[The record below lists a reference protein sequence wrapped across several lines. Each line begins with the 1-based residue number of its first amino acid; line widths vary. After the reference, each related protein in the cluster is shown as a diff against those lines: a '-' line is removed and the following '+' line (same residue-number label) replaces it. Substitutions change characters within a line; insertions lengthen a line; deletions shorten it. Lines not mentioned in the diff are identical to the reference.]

1 VIAAPRV
8 VALATEVPSNRLTQ
22 IDARAFARRRFADLP
37 GLERLLAVFENTG
50 IAERWIA
57 APIGWYEQD
66 HDFPSKNAL
75 WSRTALA
82 LAYAA
87 ASKAIEASGIDRRE
101 LGAIVF
107 VSTTGVATPSLDSH
121 LVQMLDLSRAIAR
134 VPMWGLG
141 CAGGAAGLARAAALC
156 RGLDRPV
163 LLVAAEICS
172 ATFVP
177 SDRSKANLVAT
188 ALFADGA
195 AAAVLAPA
203 SRTLPCGDGP
213 SVLAGHSHLID
224 DSEDVMGW
232 TLRPDGLQVRFARS
246 IPAIVRDVVPG
257 FVAAAAR
264 AAGLPEGAIHHL
276 VVHPGGA
283 KVLAAYERA
292 LDVPSTRIASAHAV
306 LRRYGN
312 MSSPTALFV
321 LDEFLRTTK
330 PCGAYGLVIGLGP
343 GFCAEG
349 VVIRW

>member
-1 VIAAPRV
+1 MIEAPRV
-8 VALATEVPSNRLTQ
+8 VALATEVPPHRLTQ
-22 IDARAFARRRFADLP
+22 IEARAFARRRFAELP
-37 GLERLLAVFENTG
+37 GLDRLIGVFDNTG

-57 APIGWYEQD
+57 APIAWYEED
-66 HDFPSKNAL
+66 HDFPGKNAL

-82 LAYAA
+82 LGHAA
-87 ASKAIEASGIDRRE
+87 AEKAIVASGLERRD

-121 LVQMLDLSRAIAR
+121 LVQMLDLSRSIAR
-134 VPMWGLG
+134 VPLWGLG

-156 RGLDRPV
+156 RGLERPV
-163 LLVAAEICS
+163 LLVASEVCS

-195 AAAVLAPA
+195 AAAVVAP
-203 SRTLPCGDGP
+203 SGRGP
-213 SVLAGHSHLID
+213 SLLAGHSQLID

-246 IPAIVRDVVPG
+246 IPKIVRDVVPG
-257 FVAAAAR
+257 FVADAAR
-264 AAGLPEGAIHHL
+264 AADLREGAIHHL

-283 KVLAAYERA
+283 KVLAAYELA
-292 LDVPSTRIASAHAV
+292 LDIPRARIESAHTV

-321 LDEFLRTTK
+321 LDEFLRTTA
-330 PCGAYGLVIGLGP
+330 PCGAHGLLIGLGP

-349 VVIRW
+349 VVLKW

>member
-1 VIAAPRV
+1 MTRAPRV
-8 VALATEVPSNRLTQ
+8 VALATAVPPHRLTQ
-22 IDARAFARRRFADLP
+22 LEARAFARRRFADL
-37 GLERLLAVFENTG
+37 LNVERLLPLFDNTG

-57 APIGWYEQD
+57 APIAWYEQD
-66 HDFPSKNAL
+66 HDFPGKNAL

-82 LAYAA
+82 LGHTAA
-87 ASKAIEASGIDRRE
+87 AQALAKSGIDRRDVA
-101 LGAIVF
+101 AIVF

-134 VPMWGLG
+134 VPLWGLG

-163 LLVAAEICS
+163 LLVAAEVCS

-195 AAAVLAPA
+195 AAAVIAP
-203 SRTLPCGDGP
+203 SGEGP
-213 SVLAGHSHLID
+213 SLLAGHSRLID

-246 IPAIVRDVVPG
+246 IPAIVREVVPQ
-257 FVAAAAR
+257 FIADAAR
-264 AAGLPEGAIHHL
+264 AAGLPAGAIHHL

-283 KVLAAYERA
+283 KVLAAYESA
-292 LDVPSTRIASAHAV
+292 LDIPSARIASAHAV
-306 LRRYGN
+306 LRGYGN

-321 LDEFLRTTK
+321 LDELLRTT
-330 PCGAYGLVIGLGP
+330 PPTGAHGLVIGL
-343 GFCAEG
+343 
-349 VVIRW
+349 

>member
-1 VIAAPRV
+1 MSAAPRV
-8 VALATEVPSNRLTQ
+8 VALATEVPPHRLTQ
-22 IDARAFARRRFADLP
+22 LDARAFARRRFADLP
-37 GLERLLAVFENTG
+37 GLDRLIGVFDNTG
-50 IAERWIA
+50 IRERFIA
-57 APIGWYEQD
+57 APIEWYERD

-82 LAYAA
+82 LGHAA
-87 ASKAIEASGIDRRE
+87 AARAIASSGIDRRDIA
-101 LGAIVF
+101 AIVF

-121 LVQMLDLSRAIAR
+121 LVQMLDLSRSIAR
-134 VPMWGLG
+134 VPLWGLG

-163 LLVAAEICS
+163 LLVAAEVCS

-195 AAAVLAPA
+195 AAAVVAP
-203 SRTLPCGDGP
+203 SGTGP
-213 SVLAGHSHLID
+213 SLLVGHAQLID

-246 IPAIVRDVVPG
+246 IPAIVREVVPG

-264 AAGLPEGAIHHL
+264 AAGLPDGAIHHL

-283 KVLAAYERA
+283 KVLAAYEAA
-292 LDVPSTRIASAHAV
+292 LDIPAARIASAHAV
-306 LRRYGN
+306 LRSYGN

-321 LDEFLRTTK
+321 LEEFLRTT
-330 PCGAYGLVIGLGP
+330 PACGAHGLVIGLGP

-349 VVIRW
+349 VVLKW